1 LCLPLQALLGFAHEF
16 GLGLDGQDFKGAE
29 TLYISA
35 AVGGSGLAQS
45 RLAFLRKYG
54 RPGVKIDRVEAEQW
68 IKKVQ
73 EKGSSA
79 IEWLR
84 SAADRENH
92 PAGLLELGLGCSIGD

>member
-1 LCLPLQALLGFAHEF
+1 
-16 GLGLDGQDFKGAE
+16 LDGQDFKGAE